1 MKTLLCTALILLT
14 GTPLLRADEVAL
26 FQIRFGK
33 EKLLRP
39 VAIELYEGD
48 APATT
53 ANFKKLVKKGFYNGQ
68 AFHRVFPNML
78 VQVGDPKSEG
88 KDRSE
93 VGTGGPGY
101 TLPAEIRRRHSRG
114 AVAASRL
121 PDKINPSRVS
131 NGSQFYVALAPMPE
145 LDGQYTVF
153 GNVLYGFETL
163 EAISNKPTDS
173 NDNPLERIVIRGS
186 KLLPREQLPPPP
198 APLAPDAKPA
208 KKPWWRILG

>member
-1 MKTLLCTALILLT
+1 MKKLLCSVLCLFAATALL
-14 GTPLLRADEVAL
+14 PADEVAL

-33 EKLLRP
+33 EKTLRP
-39 VAIELYEGD
+39 VAIELYEKD

-53 ANFKKLVKKGFYNGQ
+53 ENFKKLVSKGFYEGL

-78 VQVGDPKSEG
+78 VQVGDPKSKS

-101 TLPAEIRRRHSRG
+101 TLPSEIHRKHTRG
-114 AVAASRL
+114 AVAAARL

-131 NGSQFYVALAPMPE
+131 NGSQFYVALTPMPE

-153 GNVLYGFETL
+153 GNVLYGMETL
-163 EAISNKPTDS
+163 ELISNKPTDS
-173 NDNPLERIVIRGS
+173 NDNPIERIVIR
-186 KLLPREQLPPPP
+186 KTQLFPREQLPPPP
-198 APLAPDAKPA
+198 APVAPDARPA
-208 KKPWWRILG
+208 KKPWWKIFG

>member
-1 MKTLLCTALILLT
+1 MKKLLCSALFLFAATALL
-14 GTPLLRADEVAL
+14 PADEVAL

-48 APATT
+48 APVATQ
-53 ANFKKLVKKGFYNGQ
+53 NFKKLVRDGFYEGHT
-68 AFHRVFPNML
+68 FHRVFPNML
-78 VQVGDPKSEG
+78 VQVGDPKSKR

-101 TLPAEIRRRHSRG
+101 TLPAEIRRKHTRG
-114 AVAASRL
+114 AVAAARL

-131 NGSQFYVALAPMPE
+131 NGSQFYIPLVPMPE

-153 GNVLYGFETL
+153 GNVIYGLDTL
-163 EAISNKPTDS
+163 ELISNKPTDS
-173 NDNPLERIVIRGS
+173 NDNPIERIEIRET
-186 KLLPREQLPPPP
+186 KILPREQLPPPP
-198 APLAPDAKPA
+198 APVDPAVKPP
-208 KKPWWRILG
+208 KKPWWKIFG